1 MGHRLPT
8 ILGKA
13 IDDVI
18 RTLNEQS
25 EEDEIVDLIQCVDR
39 MNVLMVELSKSAK
52 LRPIID
58 GSSDLPW
65 FRCLEYADLGI
76 PDNEAD
82 VALWNKEIAKYFQ
95 GSVQREIVLVG
106 PDPGRRSNVHE
117 RPVGFCGSI
126 QVSPPSRMF

>member
-25 EEDEIVDLIQCVDR
+25 EEDEIVDLIRCVDR
-39 MNVLMVELSKSAK
+39 MNVLMVELSESAK

-58 GSSDLPW
+58 GSSNPIVILL
-65 FRCLEYADLGI
+65 LE
-76 PDNEAD
+76 
-82 VALWNKEIAKYFQ
+82 
-95 GSVQREIVLVG
+95 
-106 PDPGRRSNVHE
+106 RR
-117 RPVGFCGSI
+117 
-126 QVSPPSRMF
+126 